1 VISKPSNFSKLL
13 VIPIAGL
20 SMIASVLAAA
30 PAAIGIIT
38 ASGHFLIERSQVWGN
53 STLFD
58 GARIETSSASSDL
71 ALRNGVRLQLGASS
85 RAQVWENRL
94 ALERGI
100 GQAAGP
106 ASFELDAAGL
116 KIRAANG
123 TARFRVALAD
133 QGGIQVVALSGEAR
147 VTNAAGLL
155 LASVPAGRSMSFSPQ
170 AGSGGQATRTGCL
183 LYKEGH
189 FIIQDDET
197 QEIAELNGRD
207 QVGRDLASNTGSRV
221 EAVGTLGATK
231 PAVSIATTLINVSK
245 VTQRSQGGCLSTA
258 AALNAQTEAPSATAA
273 AGNTP
278 AVTQP
283 STGGGGLSTGAKVGI
298 IAAIGAGAGIGAA
311 LALAG
316 HKSSTSQ

>member
-1 VISKPSNFSKLL
+1 MKAVISKFFSKSL
-13 VIPIAGL
+13 VLWIAT
-20 SMIASVLAAA
+20 SVLAAA
-30 PAAIGIIT
+30 PPAIGIIT
-38 ASGHFLIERSQVWGN
+38 ASGHFKLERSEVWGN

-58 GARIETSSASSDL
+58 GARIETSVASSDV

-106 ASFELDAAGL
+106 SSFELDAAGL

-133 QGGIQVVALSGEAR
+133 HSGLRVEVAALSGEAR

-170 AGSGGQATRTGCL
+170 AGSGGAATRTGCL

-197 QEIAELNGRD
+197 QEVAELNGRD
-207 QVGRDLASNTGSRV
+207 QVARDLSSNTGNRV
-221 EAVGTLGATK
+221 EAAGTLGATK
-231 PAVSIATTLINVSK
+231 PAVSIATTLINVSR
-245 VTQRSQGGCLSTA
+245 VTQKSQGGCLSSA
-258 AALNAQTEAPSATAA
+258 AALNAQTEAPNATAA

-283 STGGGGLSTGAKVGI
+283 SSGGGGLSTGAKAGI
-298 IAAIGAGAGIGAA
+298 IIAIAGGAAAGAVIA
-311 LALAG
+311 LE